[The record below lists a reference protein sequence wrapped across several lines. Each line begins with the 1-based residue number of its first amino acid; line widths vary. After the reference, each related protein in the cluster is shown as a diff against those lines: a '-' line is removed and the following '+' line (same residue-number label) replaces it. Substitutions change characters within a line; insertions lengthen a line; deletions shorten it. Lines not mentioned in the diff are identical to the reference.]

1 MSERDDEEL
10 LDGGGLGE
18 PDGGGRWWPPPP
30 ASFSRRKGVLP
41 AIRKGRRRRGAPQR
55 RYLIWISACFSATKL
70 LELKSEASAKALPAL
85 NGPGPMSSVT
95 VCLRSSQVA
104 GEATKPYASGCWTN
118 TRMNPVGSSGLNSKP
133 GTH

>member
-1 MSERDDEEL
+1 MVE
-10 LDGGGLGE
+10 GLGE
-18 PDGGGRWWPPPP
+18 PDDDEGSWPHPL
-30 ASFSRRKGVLP
+30 ASFSSSKRGLP

-118 TRMNPVGSSGLNSKP
+118 TRMNPLGSSG
-133 GTH
+133 